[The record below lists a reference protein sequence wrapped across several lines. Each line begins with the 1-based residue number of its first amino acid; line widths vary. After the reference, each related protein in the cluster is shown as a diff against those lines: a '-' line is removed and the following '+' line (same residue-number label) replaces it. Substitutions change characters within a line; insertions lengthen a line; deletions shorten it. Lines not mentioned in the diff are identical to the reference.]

1 MERYN
6 HVVKVILVLLFAGPV
21 FLINRGYGQPKA
33 AGEPIVLISSEAV
46 NYLHPKWSPDGS
58 TLAFSSDNFD
68 GLWLADA
75 DGSNMRLLNT
85 DSGIGFGFAWSPGG
99 DLILGR
105 SSQFINKRRYQ
116 DIKVIDVGSGETEIL
131 VDKTRGI
138 NTLPAWSLD
147 GSHIAL
153 AISRE
158 PEYLTSEKLRQRA
171 LPGKSGDALFA
182 EHGKLFHAQPEA
194 RTETLITEF
203 EGRNIFG
210 LSVSPDG
217 QKAAFQVGGMGLH
230 LVNTDGSDLK
240 QLGYAEQ
247 ATWTPDGKYLIATVI
262 EDDGY
267 VITGGQLVAIN
278 AETGDQH
285 QLMPNSTIVAIRPDV
300 SPCGQWVLFENP
312 KNGNIYKLQ
321 VVM

>member
-1 MERYN
+1 MKRNY
-6 HVVKVILVLLFAGPV
+6 HVIKMMLVLLLASPAWLAGKA
-21 FLINRGYGQPKA
+21 YSQPKA
-33 AGEPIVLISSEAV
+33 AGEPIALISSEAV

-68 GLWLADA
+68 GIWLADA
-75 DGSNMRLLNT
+75 DGRNMRLLNT

-116 DIKVIDVGSGETEIL
+116 DIKVIDVKSGETEIL
-131 VDKTRGI
+131 VEKTRGI
-138 NTLPAWSLD
+138 NTLPAWSQD

-158 PEYLTSEKLRQRA
+158 TEFLTSEKLRQRA
-171 LPGKSGDALFA
+171 LPGKSGDAVFA
-182 EHGKLFHAQPEA
+182 EHGKLYLAQPEA
-194 RTETLITEF
+194 RSETLITEF

-217 QKAAFQVGGMGLH
+217 QKAAFQVGGMGLY
-230 LVNTDGSDLK
+230 LVNTDGSGLK
-240 QLGYAEQ
+240 QLGHAEQ
-247 ATWTPDGKYLIATVI
+247 ATWTLDGKYLIATII

-267 VITGGQLVAIN
+267 LITGGQLVAIN
-278 AETGDQH
+278 VETGEQH
-285 QLMPNSTIVAIRPDV
+285 QLLPNSTIIALRPDV
-300 SPCGQWVLFENP
+300 SPCGHWVLFENP
-312 KNGNIYKLQ
+312 QDGNIYKLQ